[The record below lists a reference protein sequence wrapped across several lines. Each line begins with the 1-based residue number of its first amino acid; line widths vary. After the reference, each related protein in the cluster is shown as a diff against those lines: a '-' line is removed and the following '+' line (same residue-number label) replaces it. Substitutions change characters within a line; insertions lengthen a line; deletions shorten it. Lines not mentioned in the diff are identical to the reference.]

1 MGSDWR
7 DQISSIIA
15 DTNRNLGGRGLTTI
29 ASVPPLAYC
38 SARPAEFESVFRG
51 GPSATAGAISG
62 GGGGG
67 GAVGFNL
74 TESPKKAA
82 AAAAHQ
88 AHATSQAAAQQSP
101 LEALMSD
108 KQQAN
113 LTSQA
118 ANFQGSLQR
127 ILESVKFELDV
138 RGSIAQKHMEAVR
151 EEMTAGMQEAERRCL
166 DVAKQVDAA
175 VGVRLD
181 TERQIRE
188 QTNSTIAR
196 LQDTMS
202 ESHKETVRVVSD
214 FQSTSIDHAEVL
226 RRLEQELT
234 LTLNP
239 NPNPNPDQVLRRLEQ
254 ELLAFKLDTETKL
267 TEEARKLSGVIVDQR
282 KIGENVDLAAA
293 DSTLGRLKE
302 VELALLKEREMRKT
316 LEHEVVAM
324 QTLALTDLSPNQP
337 QP

>member
-226 RRLEQELT
+226 RRLEQEL
-234 LTLNP
+234 
-239 NPNPNPDQVLRRLEQ
+239 
-254 ELLAFKLDTETKL
+254 LAFKLDTETKL

-316 LEHEVVAM
+316 LEHEVVVM

>member
-67 GAVGFNL
+67 GAVGVNL

-226 RRLEQELT
+226 RRLEQEL
-234 LTLNP
+234 
-239 NPNPNPDQVLRRLEQ
+239 
-254 ELLAFKLDTETKL
+254 LAFKLDTETKL

-324 QTLALTDLSPNQP
+324 QTLALTNLSPNQP

>member
-226 RRLEQELT
+226 RRLEQEL
-234 LTLNP
+234 
-239 NPNPNPDQVLRRLEQ
+239 
-254 ELLAFKLDTETKL
+254 LAFKLDTETKL

-324 QTLALTDLSPNQP
+324 QTLALTNLSPNQP

>member
-226 RRLEQELT
+226 RRLEQEL
-234 LTLNP
+234 
-239 NPNPNPDQVLRRLEQ
+239 
-254 ELLAFKLDTETKL
+254 LAFKLDTETKL

-316 LEHEVVAM
+316 LEHEVVAI
-324 QTLALTDLSPNQP
+324 QTLALTNLSPNQP

>member
-234 LTLNP
+234 LTLTRCCGGWSRSCSP
-239 NPNPNPDQVLRRLEQ
+239 SSSTRRPSSPRRRVSS
-254 ELLAFKLDTETKL
+254 AASSSTS
-267 TEEARKLSGVIVDQR
+267 ARSAR
-282 KIGENVDLAAA
+282 T
-293 DSTLGRLKE
+293 ST
-302 VELALLKEREMRKT
+302 
-316 LEHEVVAM
+316 
-324 QTLALTDLSPNQP
+324 SPRRTARWDGSRRWSSLCSRSARCARRSSTRSSP
-337 QP
+337 CKP